1 MADVQQLSSL
11 TPADKQAA
19 FDRLLQGVAEVAGGN
34 FDYRL
39 DLGTDAEWER
49 TIGDQFEHMLTR
61 FRQEVAAQT
70 TRLEAE
76 IAERERAEAEIEQ
89 NYSSQ
94 QVLNALLQ
102 ISLQEISLAEQLEQ
116 ALEVILSTPWLPMLP
131 KGGIFLVEDTP
142 DALVLKAQR
151 GLASPLL
158 NMCSLVPFGHCLC
171 GRAALSRQ
179 IEHADCVDHRHD
191 NMYDGITPHG
201 HYNIPVMVDG
211 EVGGVIVLYLNDG
224 HPYNEREATFLE
236 AVANTLAGLIKR
248 KRAQRALK
256 RVRDELELRVQER
269 TAELSETNRTLSA
282 EIAERKRVEEELIK
296 FKVAI
301 EHSADAIFITE
312 VDGTIVYANPAF
324 QKIYGFSRQET
335 LGQTPRIL
343 KSGLTPPEEYKKLWG
358 TLLAKK
364 NVSGEIIN
372 KTKDGRLIH
381 IDRSNNPIL
390 DEAGNLIGFLAIN
403 RDITRRKQAQED
415 TQRRAH
421 REQTIRQIT
430 EKLQAA
436 GTLESLVKTAAEE
449 LGERLSAGHVVLN
462 LGIETNQPQP
472 AIEREATNGNRL

>member
-1 MADVQQLSSL
+1 MPAHIRSLS
-11 TPADKQAA
+11 
-19 FDRLLQGVAEVAGGN
+19 F
-34 FDYRL
+34 
-39 DLGTDAEWER
+39 
-49 TIGDQFEHMLTR
+49 
-61 FRQEVAAQT
+61 
-70 TRLEAE
+70 
-76 IAERERAEAEIEQ
+76 
-89 NYSSQ
+89 
-94 QVLNALLQ
+94 
-102 ISLQEISLAEQLEQ
+102 
-116 ALEVILSTPWLPMLP
+116 
-131 KGGIFLVEDTP
+131 
-142 DALVLKAQR
+142 
-151 GLASPLL
+151 
-158 NMCSLVPFGHCLC
+158 
-171 GRAALSRQ
+171 
-179 IEHADCVDHRHD
+179 
-191 NMYDGITPHG
+191 
-201 HYNIPVMVDG
+201 
-211 EVGGVIVLYLNDG
+211 
-224 HPYNEREATFLE
+224 
-236 AVANTLAGLIKR
+236 
-248 KRAQRALK
+248 
-256 RVRDELELRVQER
+256 
-269 TAELSETNRTLSA
+269 
-282 EIAERKRVEEELIK
+282 
-296 FKVAI
+296 
-301 EHSADAIFITE
+301 FITE